1 MIRKKSDKGDLEMRR
16 PTFVLIG
23 LVVVLALVYA
33 GFELFATAERS
44 SEMVVADDEVFVIV
58 EEDVKSTDA
67 PPPPPPPDPVQNR
80 DVVIETVDN
89 LIKVTPSFDFT
100 QNFDQF
106 EEIIDYNIEI
116 LEEPVDLPP
125 PVYWVEEMPEFPGG
139 MDAWHEYL
147 KKEIRYPEVC
157 RTLGIQGVVQVEF
170 VVETNGSISNIK
182 ILDPVYRD
190 LDEEAI
196 RVISASPK
204 WKPGKQ
210 MGRAVRVF
218 YQIPIKFTL
227 N

>member
-1 MIRKKSDKGDLEMRR
+1 
-16 PTFVLIG
+16 
-23 LVVVLALVYA
+23 
-33 GFELFATAERS
+33 
-44 SEMVVADDEVFVIV
+44 
-58 EEDVKSTDA
+58 
-67 PPPPPPPDPVQNR
+67 
-80 DVVIETVDN
+80 
-89 LIKVTPSFDFT
+89 
-100 QNFDQF
+100 
-106 EEIIDYNIEI
+106 
-116 LEEPVDLPP
+116 
-125 PVYWVEEMPEFPGG
+125 MPEFPGG